1 MYTCVDVRPLSSDE
15 YQWSGHAYDISL
27 GGLRFELDHPIE
39 PGTRVAIRIELP
51 GAERLR
57 LLERRPVYAFA
68 TVVWLEEEDLDHPGP
83 VRMACVFER
92 FVIPGDQQRLLDRLA
107 SGRYSLAA

>member
-1 MYTCVDVRPLSSDE
+1 MDEATDRRRHPRYLLPSMYTSVDVRPLSSDE

-57 LLERRPVYAFA
+57 
-68 TVVWLEEEDLDHPGP
+68 
-83 VRMACVFER
+83 
-92 FVIPGDQQRLLDRLA
+92 RLLGMEVEPEAIQDVMERLGMVVEARGEFFVQHDRLVPL
-107 SGRYSLAA
+107 R